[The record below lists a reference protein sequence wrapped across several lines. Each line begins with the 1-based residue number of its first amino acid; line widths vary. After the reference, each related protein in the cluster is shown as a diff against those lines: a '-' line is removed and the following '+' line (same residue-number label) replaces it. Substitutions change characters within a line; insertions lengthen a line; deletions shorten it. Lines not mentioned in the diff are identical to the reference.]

1 MYVVTQDTGE
11 DMSPKMCLH
20 KHLNNEA
27 ILLALKQM
35 DRFFNLL
42 FRRELIAFEPNC
54 MLKLD
59 INLQQEVSRLG
70 PILC

>member
-1 MYVVTQDTGE
+1 MYVVTQDTE
-11 DMSPKMCLH
+11 DDMCPKMCLH
-20 KHLNNEA
+20 KHLYNEA

-59 INLQQEVSRLG
+59 INLQQGVSRLD
-70 PILC
+70 PIVR